1 MTVNVHNYKRDDLF
15 IDTGNILIPFINDNI
30 NDNINQNVN
39 NNVTQNNIQNN
50 YTFKN
55 FISSIIKIH
64 TMTPREIRIKMIVLT
79 IFFSIPQLCFDWL
92 NINTNINNNNL
103 SDTYL
108 LVAILQ
114 KQTFSLILCYYIVT
128 EDLQNIY
135 QFPNGNKWF
144 SMLCK
149 IDTYWC
155 KYYSIL
161 GIILVSYYYF
171 INRYIDQTNKYI
183 LFISILKLAIV
194 KYVIKNKKN

>member
-1 MTVNVHNYKRDDLF
+1 MTINVDNYKRVDLF

-30 NDNINQNVN
+30 NQNIN
-39 NNVTQNNIQNN
+39 NNVTQNN

-92 NINTNINNNNL
+92 NINTNINKNNL

-114 KQTFSLILCYYIVT
+114 KQTISLIFCYYIVT

>member
-1 MTVNVHNYKRDDLF
+1 MTINVDNYKRDDLF

-30 NDNINQNVN
+30 NQNIN
-39 NNVTQNNIQNN
+39 NNVTQNN

-114 KQTFSLILCYYIVT
+114 KQTFSLIFCYYIVT

-161 GIILVSYYYF
+161 GIIRL
-171 INRYIDQTNKYI
+171 R
-183 LFISILKLAIV
+183 L
-194 KYVIKNKKN
+194 

>member
-1 MTVNVHNYKRDDLF
+1 MTINVDNYKRDDLF

-30 NDNINQNVN
+30 NQNIN
-39 NNVTQNNIQNN
+39 NNVTQNN

-114 KQTFSLILCYYIVT
+114 KQTFSLIFCYYIVT